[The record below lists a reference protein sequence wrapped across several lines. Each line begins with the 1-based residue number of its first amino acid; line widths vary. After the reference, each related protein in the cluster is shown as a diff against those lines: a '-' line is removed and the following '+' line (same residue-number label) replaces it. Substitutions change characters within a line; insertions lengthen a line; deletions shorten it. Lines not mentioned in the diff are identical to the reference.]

1 VKQVWATKEFKAH
14 RTGSIQKMSQP
25 ELPPLLREQLAR
37 YDQTQQNLQ
46 AVLAQ
51 KQQVEMEL
59 GETEKALEELA
70 KAGDSEAVYKFAGNL
85 LVRVKKDDVM
95 KELTEKKELANTRKM
110 VLAKQETRFRESLK
124 DLQTK
129 IDDAV
134 KPKASQAQPPGDA

>member
-1 VKQVWATKEFKAH
+1 
-14 RTGSIQKMSQP
+14 MSQP

-37 YDQTQQNLQ
+37 YDQAQQNLQ

-59 GETEKALEELA
+59 SETEKALEELG
-70 KAGDSEAVYKFAGNL
+70 KAEDSEAVYKFAGNL
-85 LVRVKKDDVM
+85 LVRVKKDEVM
-95 KELTEKKELANTRKM
+95 KELAEKKELANTRKM
-110 VLAKQETRFRESLK
+110 VLAKQESRFRESLK
-124 DLQTK
+124 DLQIK